1 MKNMSTKTT
10 ALSLIL
16 GAILIT
22 VFNSLIPVN
31 AANPFSFSFD
41 PSVSSEVIKATMG
54 NQVTLRISTMLLTIS
69 TLLIPLGLLG
79 IVRMTE
85 KEDTKS
91 FTNWGLLLS
100 VIAITVWALTSGAN
114 LAFAGVISGITSA
127 TKQLAEAQGAL
138 AGATASNNMALVAQ
152 MTGAI
157 AGINMGIMSLNISA
171 GVINAIGIATHQI
184 ATMIF
189 LIANVFLGLGMNQSK
204 NLNSL
209 LPKLLIGIGILGFI
223 TVIIYPLSSNP
234 GYGLGGIILT
244 LIALVWLLI
253 GIRILRIR

>member
-1 MKNMSTKTT
+1 MKNMSAKTT

-54 NQVTLRISTMLLTIS
+54 NQVTLRITTMLLTIS

-79 IVRMTE
+79 ITE
-85 KEDTKS
+85 KEDTKR
-91 FTNWGLLLS
+91 FVNWGLILA
-100 VIAITVWALTSGAN
+100 VISITVWALTSSAN
-114 LAFAGVISGITSA
+114 LAFAGIISGITSV

-138 AGATASNNMALVAQ
+138 VGATASKNMALVAQ

-157 AGINMGIMSLNISA
+157 TGINMGIMSLNISA

-189 LIANVFLGLGMNQSK
+189 LIANVFLGLGMSQSK
-204 NLNSL
+204 HLNSL
-209 LPKLLIGIGILGFI
+209 LSKLLIGIGVLGFI
-223 TVIIYPLSSNP
+223 TILIYPLSSNP
-234 GYGLGGIILT
+234 GYGIGGILLT
-244 LIALVWLLI
+244 LIAVIWLLI
-253 GIRILRIR
+253 GIRILRIQ

>member
-1 MKNMSTKTT
+1 MKNMSAKTT

-54 NQVTLRISTMLLTIS
+54 NQVTLRITTMLLTIS

-79 IVRMTE
+79 ITE
-85 KEDTKS
+85 KEDTKR
-91 FTNWGLLLS
+91 FVNWGLILA
-100 VIAITVWALTSGAN
+100 VISITVWALTSSAN
-114 LAFAGVISGITSA
+114 LAFAGIISGITSV

-138 AGATASNNMALVAQ
+138 VGATASKNMALVAQ

-157 AGINMGIMSLNISA
+157 TGINMGIMSLNISA

-189 LIANVFLGLGMNQSK
+189 LIANVFLGLGMSQSK
-204 NLNSL
+204 HLNFL
-209 LPKLLIGIGILGFI
+209 LSKLLIGIGVLGFI
-223 TVIIYPLSSNP
+223 TILIYPLSSNP
-234 GYGLGGIILT
+234 GYGIGGILLT
-244 LIALVWLLI
+244 LIAVIWLLI
-253 GIRILRIR
+253 GIRILRIQ

>member
-1 MKNMSTKTT
+1 MKNMSAKTT

-54 NQVTLRISTMLLTIS
+54 NQVTLRITTMLLTIS

-79 IVRMTE
+79 ITE
-85 KEDTKS
+85 KEDTKR
-91 FTNWGLLLS
+91 FVNWGLILA
-100 VIAITVWALTSGAN
+100 VISITVWALTSSAN
-114 LAFAGVISGITSA
+114 LAFAGIISGITSV
-127 TKQLAEAQGAL
+127 TKQLAEAQDAL
-138 AGATASNNMALVAQ
+138 VGATASKNMALVAQ

-157 AGINMGIMSLNISA
+157 TGINMGIMSLNISA

-189 LIANVFLGLGMNQSK
+189 LIANVFLGLGMSQSK
-204 NLNSL
+204 HLNSL
-209 LPKLLIGIGILGFI
+209 LSKLLIGIGVLGFI
-223 TVIIYPLSSNP
+223 TILIYPLSSNP
-234 GYGLGGIILT
+234 GYGIGGILLT
-244 LIALVWLLI
+244 LIAVIWLLI
-253 GIRILRIR
+253 GIRILRIQ

>member
-54 NQVTLRISTMLLTIS
+54 NQVTLRITTMLLTIS

-79 IVRMTE
+79 ITE
-85 KEDTKS
+85 KEDTKR
-91 FTNWGLLLS
+91 FVNWGLILA
-100 VIAITVWALTSGAN
+100 VISITVWALTSSAN
-114 LAFAGVISGITSA
+114 LAFAGIISGITSV

-138 AGATASNNMALVAQ
+138 VGATASKNMALVAQ

-157 AGINMGIMSLNISA
+157 TGINMGIMSLNISA

-189 LIANVFLGLGMNQSK
+189 LIANVFLGLGMSQSK
-204 NLNSL
+204 HLNSL
-209 LPKLLIGIGILGFI
+209 LSKLLIGIGVLGFI
-223 TVIIYPLSSNP
+223 TILIYPLSSNP
-234 GYGLGGIILT
+234 GYGIGGILLT
-244 LIALVWLLI
+244 LIAVIWLLI
-253 GIRILRIR
+253 GIRILRIQ